1 MTAKVNYQFDIKKI
15 WCVIPV
21 YNNAGTVIDVVARCL
36 RQMENVLIVDD
47 GSTDL
52 NLKEACANL
61 PVTVIRHTCNRGKGT
76 AILTALEFIRT
87 RDADY
92 MITIDAD
99 GQHYPEDIPLF
110 FPIMEVND
118 YSLIVGC
125 RDFSG
130 DNVPRSSRFGRSFAN
145 FWMKL
150 ETGID
155 AGDCQSGFRAY
166 PVKYISQLKFLCS
179 KYNFETE
186 VLVKSAW
193 AGMEIHTLQVR
204 SWYPEP
210 GKRISHFRPWVDN
223 FRISCIHF
231 HLLSRRMLPIP
242 IRRLVSKSGP
252 SLSIFPLSKFFSV
265 LLRENATPGGLAAA
279 AAVGT
284 IIGIIPIPGF
294 QSVAIVYVASRLHLN
309 LVLPLAI
316 QNLFMPPLAPLL
328 CIELGYWLLN
338 GTWLTEFTFKTL
350 CSQMPYRIAEWW
362 LGSLLLAPMFAVLT
376 AGCTYLVA
384 AFVLRKRE
392 CNTGT
397 SLRMSDSVEHPTPNG
412 ERR

>member
-1 MTAKVNYQFDIKKI
+1 MTKNTPYAFDTGKV

-21 YNNAGTVIDVVARCL
+21 YNNAGTVLDVVSRCR
-36 RQMENVLIVDD
+36 RQVENVLIVDD

-52 NLKEACANL
+52 NLNEACANL
-61 PVTVIRHTCNRGKGT
+61 PVTVIRHAENRGKGE
-76 AILTALEFIRT
+76 AILTALEFIRD

-110 FPIMEVND
+110 FPAMEAND
-118 YSLIVGC
+118 YSLVIGC

-130 DNVPRSSRFGRSFAN
+130 ENVPLSSRFGRRLAN

-150 ETGID
+150 ETGLD
-155 AGDCQSGFRAY
+155 VGDCQSGFRAY
-166 PVKYISQLKFLCS
+166 PVKYIAQLNFLCS
-179 KYNFETE
+179 RYNLETE
-186 VLVKSAW
+186 VLVRSAW
-193 AGMEIHTLQVR
+193 AGLELHSLPVR

-210 GKRISHFRPWVDN
+210 GKRISHFRPWADN
-223 FRISCIHF
+223 FWISCIHT
-231 HLLSRRMLPIP
+231 HLLARRMLPIP
-242 IRRLVSKSGP
+242 IRRLIPRPKP
-252 SLSIFPLSKFFSV
+252 ATSIFPLSKFFSG

-294 QSVAIVYVASRLHLN
+294 QSVAIVYVAARLHLN
-309 LVLPLAI
+309 IVLPLAI

-328 CIELGYWLLN
+328 CIELGYRLLN

-350 CSQMPYRIAEWW
+350 CTQMHYRIAEWW
-362 LGSLLLAPMFAVLT
+362 LGSLLLAPLFAVLT
-376 AGCTYLVA
+376 AGATYLVVA
-384 AFVLRKRE
+384 SVQRKKGR
-392 CNTGT
+392 
-397 SLRMSDSVEHPTPNG
+397 HPAG
-412 ERR
+412 

>member
-1 MTAKVNYQFDIKKI
+1 MTAKAAYLFDIKKV

-21 YNNAGTVIDVVARCL
+21 YNNAGTVIDVAARCL

-52 NLKEACANL
+52 NLNEACANL
-61 PVTVIRHTCNRGKGT
+61 PVTVIRHAENRGKGE
-76 AILTALEFIRT
+76 AILTALEFLKN

-110 FPIMEVND
+110 FPLMEAND
-118 YSLIVGC
+118 YSMIIGC

-130 DNVPRSSRFGRSFAN
+130 NNVPKSSRFGRSFAN

-166 PVKYISQLKFLCS
+166 PVKYVLQLNFMCS
-179 KYNFETE
+179 RYNFETE
-186 VLVKSAW
+186 VLVKGAW
-193 AGMEIHTLQVR
+193 AGLELHKLQVR

-210 GKRISHFRPWVDN
+210 GKRISHFHPWADN
-223 FRISCIHF
+223 FWISCIHI
-231 HLLSRRMLPIP
+231 HLLARRILPVP
-242 IRRLVSKSGP
+242 IRRLTPKPVN
-252 SLSIFPLSKFFSV
+252 SLSVFPLSKFFSA
-265 LLRENATPGGLAAA
+265 LLRENVTPGGLAAA

-294 QSVAIVYVASRLHLN
+294 QSIAIAYVAARLHLN
-309 LVLPLAI
+309 IVLPLAI
-316 QNLFMPPLAPLL
+316 QNLFMPPLVPLL
-328 CIELGYWLLN
+328 CIELGYRLLN
-338 GTWLTEFTFKTL
+338 GAWLTEFTFKTL
-350 CSQMPYRIAEWW
+350 CTQIHYRIAEWW
-362 LGSLLLAPMFAVLT
+362 LGSLFLAPLFAILT

-384 AFVLRKRE
+384 VYIQ
-392 CNTGT
+392 
-397 SLRMSDSVEHPTPNG
+397 
-412 ERR
+412 RRRVRNS

>member
-1 MTAKVNYQFDIKKI
+1 MTAKSAYRFDIKKV

-21 YNNAGTVIDVVARCL
+21 YNNAGTVLDVVTRCL

-52 NLKEACANL
+52 NLNEACASL
-61 PVTVIRHTCNRGKGT
+61 PVTVIRHKENLGKGA
-76 AILTALEFIRT
+76 AILTALEFIKN

-110 FPIMEVND
+110 FPVMKDND
-118 YSLIVGC
+118 YSLVIGC

-130 DNVPRSSRFGRSFAN
+130 KNVPRSSRFGRSFAN

-166 PVKYISQLKFLCS
+166 PVKYIVQLNFLC
-179 KYNFETE
+179 KRYNFETE
-186 VLVKSAW
+186 ALVKCAW
-193 AGMEIHTLQVR
+193 AGMVLHTLQVR

-223 FRISCIHF
+223 FRISCIHA
-231 HLLSRRMLPIP
+231 HLLARRILPIP
-242 IRRLVSKSGP
+242 IRRLIPKPRP
-252 SLSIFPLSKFFSV
+252 SLSIFPLSKFFTA
-265 LLRENATPGGLAAA
+265 LLLENATPAGLAAA

-284 IIGIIPIPGF
+284 VIGIIPIPGF
-294 QSVAIVYVASRLHLN
+294 QSVAIIYVASRLHLN
-309 LVLPLAI
+309 IALPLAI

-328 CIELGYWLLN
+328 CIELGYRLLN
-338 GTWLTEFTFKTL
+338 GIWLTEFTFKTL

-362 LGSLLLAPMFAVLT
+362 LGSLFLAPAFAVLT
-376 AGCTYLVA
+376 AGGTYFIA
-384 AFVLRKRE
+384 AYIQGKKGCKAE
-392 CNTGT
+392 
-397 SLRMSDSVEHPTPNG
+397 SS
-412 ERR
+412 RRLTD